1 MTDPNQPAA
10 EKKPRRKK
18 SQPVIPPDHYPD
30 GPGRT
35 TVAPEV
41 LQAIARLTAL
51 ETPGIC
57 RMSPAPGGVS
67 RLRRGAGEGVL
78 LDIQDDSVTADLY
91 VVVKNNVN
99 MREVSRNTQHNVA
112 RAISEMVGMQVGRV
126 NIHIEDIE
134 FPLE

>member
-1 MTDPNQPAA
+1 MTDSNHPMS

-18 SQPVIPPDHYPD
+18 AQPIIPSNDYPD

-51 ETPGIC
+51 ETPGIS
-57 RMSPAPGGVS
+57 RMSAVPGGVS

-78 LDIQDDSVTADLY
+78 LDIQEDFVTADLY

-99 MREVSRNTQHNVA
+99 MREVSRHAQHNVA

-134 FPLE
+134 FPSE